1 MKLRLFL
8 SITAIICLS
17 SNLHA
22 QHNDMIFGYD
32 DPNNPTDFLLSPLTS
47 TTTGD
52 GIILIPTNMEEDIFV
67 DGEFSG
73 DQPGFS
79 TEAPGQ
85 GLIVNPGN
93 SILLGALDASE
104 NSSFGVG
111 YVNFY
116 NPATDELEPSGRI
129 AFKDNTIGT
138 PDLVLD
144 GDLIE
149 SGVNSQFI
157 SQASSTGFVHSHI
170 RWDLLDDATAP
181 LGAYGILVELQ
192 SDYTYDGT
200 IDLTSDPFWIVFN
213 HGMSEAEFQSF
224 ALPKY
229 GVGQSDPVLLGDVN
243 LDGIVDFSDIP
254 SFITVL
260 MGGGFQAEA
269 DCDGNGIVDFQD
281 IPAFIAILIGS

>member
-192 SDYTYDGT
+192 SNFAGT
-200 IDLTSDPFWIVFN
+200 SLDEFELTSEPFWIILNNGIELEEFEEFAVRAFETAAIPEPGTFGLLAA
-213 HGMSEAEFQSF
+213 GMA
-224 ALPKY
+224 
-229 GVGQSDPVLLGDVN
+229 GVLLRRRR
-243 LDGIVDFSDIP
+243 
-254 SFITVL
+254 
-260 MGGGFQAEA
+260 
-269 DCDGNGIVDFQD
+269 
-281 IPAFIAILIGS
+281 